1 MGLEIRMP
9 GGGAKV
15 NTLKSKDEMLT
26 SQKNL
31 PSLGILKSHLEE
43 RKPSNTVKFS
53 RKDDIR
59 IIDPAAPNNLG
70 EWKRS
75 ANQRRK
81 PSGNVRKQSRE
92 LLRRVNQEKES
103 ESEGYHSDCMLSNV
117 LKKNSRNKTSLER
130 RQKYSSIKKR
140 KDSRKK
146 ENSDQSTSSSASS
159 SRDNYGLSKTKTST
173 ESAGSNKSVV
183 IRN

>member
-1 MGLEIRMP
+1 MYFKKLCSLNLSTRVFLAKKFTRGIRQDYDD
-9 GGGAKV
+9 V
-15 NTLKSKDEMLT
+15 FQDKS
-26 SQKNL
+26 
-31 PSLGILKSHLEE
+31 
-43 RKPSNTVKFS
+43 TVKLS

-59 IIDPAAPNNLG
+59 IMDPAAPNNLG
-70 EWKRS
+70 EKKRS
-75 ANQRRK
+75 ENPRRK

-117 LKKNSRNKTSLER
+117 LKKNSRNKSSLER
-130 RQKYSSIKKR
+130 RQKYSSIKQR

-173 ESAGSNKSVV
+173 ESTGSNKSVV